1 MRDETVP
8 VGALARGSVAGGA
21 VARAAGGL
29 LAHRLR
35 TPFLGSEGRSRDE
48 RQANADAVQGLYAA
62 AAKLRGTALK
72 VAQILHWESG
82 ITSDA
87 TADVLHQACYQ
98 APPMVSSLV
107 VGIFGRELG
116 RPPWEVFDHFELV
129 PFAAASLG
137 QVHAARSGDRDI
149 CVKVR
154 YPGIAATIGTDI
166 TALRV
171 VARSLPQ
178 RTLLL
183 RLLGET
189 EARLREECD
198 YQLERKR
205 TQWFAE
211 NLRVRGVEV
220 PETLPEFCSESLLA
234 QQRLRGSHLREWLS
248 TNTDRQARD
257 QCAAALDAVFTR
269 SLYEIHRVHADPNPG
284 NYLFRD
290 DGSVG
295 LIDFGC
301 VKEVTSEFAARVSAI
316 IRAHVAG
323 DDERAFEQ
331 TLAFGLFGDLTPDEA
346 RDLDRDIL
354 LPFVTWLIKPLQ
366 VECFD
371 FGANRGFAAEC
382 GRRFLAV
389 VKRSPRSVIHSDLLF
404 VNRTLYGLYRL
415 FEALGARVRLRNPW
429 VCD

>member
-1 MRDETVP
+1 VRDDTVP
-8 VGALARGSVAGGA
+8 VGPFLRGSVAGA
-21 VARAAGGL
+21 ATARAAGRL
-29 LAHRLR
+29 LAHQLR
-35 TPFLGSEGRSRDE
+35 APFLDGERRSREE
-48 RQANADAVQGLYAA
+48 RRANADAVHALYSA

-82 ITSDA
+82 VTADG

-116 RPPWEVFDHFELV
+116 RAPWDLFDHFELV

-137 QVHAARSGDRDI
+137 QVHAARSGGRDI
-149 CVKVR
+149 CIKVR

-171 VARSLPQ
+171 VANSLPQ
-178 RTLLL
+178 RALLL
-183 RLLGET
+183 RLLRET

-198 YQLERKR
+198 YELERTR

-211 NLRVRGVEV
+211 HLGVQGVDV
-220 PETLPEFCSESLLA
+220 PETIPAFCSESLLA
-234 QQRLRGSHLREWLS
+234 QQRLRGTHLREWLAAHPAP
-248 TNTDRQARD
+248 QARD
-257 QCAAALDAVFTR
+257 RCAAALDAVFTR

-301 VKEVTSEFAARVSAI
+301 VKVVTPEFAARVSAI
-316 IRAHVAG
+316 IRAHVRG
-323 DDERAFEQ
+323 DDEGAFEQ
-331 TLAFGLFGDLTPDEA
+331 TLAFGLFGDLTSDAA
-346 RDLDRDIL
+346 RDLDREIL
-354 LPFVTWLIKPLQ
+354 QPFVKWLVKPLQ
-366 VECFD
+366 VDSFD
-371 FGANRGFAAEC
+371 FGTNLGFAAEC

-389 VKRSPRSVIHSDLLF
+389 VKGSPGSVIYSDLLF
-404 VNRTLYGLYRL
+404 VNRTLYGLYRT
-415 FEALGARVRLRNPW
+415 FEAMGARVRLRNRW
-429 VCD
+429 VSD